1 MAGKQIAIYGAVFTA
16 GVLAVVGYLGLGGPV
31 PFSSQTVSAPQTEPQ
46 TQPQAESLTEPDM
59 QGQATSSPVP
69 EAEPAQATTAIGE
82 VARNTMVT
90 VSGTVQRVTDEDE
103 FVIEDAT
110 GSIPVWTGNQFF
122 TVDVGE
128 SVTVSG
134 FVDDDLLKEIYAQEI
149 IRADGS
155 VVLIGGSSDR

>member
-31 PFSSQTVSAPQTEPQ
+31 PFSNQTVSTPQ
-46 TQPQAESLTEPDM
+46 TQPQVEAQE
-59 QGQATSSPVP
+59 TSPPVDV
-69 EAEPAQATTAIGE
+69 AEPTQATTAIGE
-82 VARNTMVT
+82 IARNTMVT

-110 GSIPVWTGNQFF
+110 GSISVWTGNQFF

-128 SVTVSG
+128 SVTVTG

-155 VVLIGGSSDR
+155 VVSIGGSTER